1 MNYFLLIAQTISN
14 EGGNWLTENWL
25 VDILLKGGWYIM
37 FPLFFFSII
46 VLGILIERLYKYFT
60 VPSDEKAS
68 IFLNEIE
75 ENIAKH
81 GDIERVTEFIKS
93 KKGILSY
100 IFLSIIKRY
109 KFLVIEKRPIH
120 DMRNELLDTA
130 DDSAR
135 EYLEEFLPVINTIS
149 SVATLLGLLG
159 TILGMI
165 TSFDEIAKGGKG
177 DPAVVAGG
185 ISVALLTTAGGL
197 IVAIPAVLSFSFL
210 KRRLEKIA
218 ARLEPVSNHFINYI
232 LRDLA
237 RMSTYKAMLLTAYRD
252 GVLNADE
259 EKFLKEKRI
268 ELNISDAE
276 FEKLAEEL
284 KKSHGLHL
292 KIDWE
297 KK

>member
-1 MNYFLLIAQTISN
+1 MNQLLLLAQAVTN
-14 EGGNWLTENWL
+14 DGGSWLTENWL
-25 VDILLKGGWYIM
+25 VDILTKGGWYIM

-46 VLGILIERLYKYFT
+46 VFGILIERLYKYFT
-60 VPSDEKAS
+60 IPSDEKAS
-68 IFLNEIE
+68 IILNEIE
-75 ENIAKH
+75 DNINTH
-81 GDIERVTEFIKS
+81 GDIENVTELLKTR
-93 KKGILSY
+93 KGILPY
-100 IFLSIIKRY
+100 IFINVIKRY
-109 KFLVIEKRPIH
+109 KFLVVEKRPIQ

-130 DDSAR
+130 DESGR

-165 TSFDEIAKGGKG
+165 SSFNEIAKGGKG

-185 ISVALLTTAGGL
+185 ISVALLTTAAGL

-218 ARLEPVSNHFINYI
+218 VKLEPISNHFINYI

-252 GVLNADE
+252 GVLNSDE
-259 EKFLKEKRI
+259 EKFLKDKRI

-276 FEKLAEEL
+276 YEKLSAEL
-284 KKSHGLHL
+284 KKSHGL
-292 KIDWE
+292 KVDIKWE
-297 KK
+297 NK

>member
-1 MNYFLLIAQTISN
+1 MNQLLIIAQTAASD
-14 EGGNWLTENWL
+14 GGNWLTENWL
-25 VDILLKGGWYIM
+25 VDILTKGGWYIM

-46 VLGILIERLYKYFT
+46 VFGILIERLYKYFT
-60 VPSDEKAS
+60 IPSDEKTS
-68 IFLNEIE
+68 VILNEIE
-75 ENIAKH
+75 ENINTH
-81 GDIERVTEFIKS
+81 GDIEQVTELLKS
-93 KKGILSY
+93 RKGILPY
-100 IFLSIIKRY
+100 IFLNVIKRY
-109 KFLVIEKRPIH
+109 KFLVIEKRPIL
-120 DMRNELLDTA
+120 DMRNELIDTA
-130 DDSAR
+130 DEAGR

-165 TSFDEIAKGGKG
+165 SSFDEIAKGGKG

-185 ISVALLTTAGGL
+185 ISVALLTTAAGL

-218 ARLEPVSNHFINYI
+218 VKLEPVSNHFINYI

-237 RMSTYKAMLLTAYRD
+237 RMSTYKAMLITAYRD

-268 ELNISDAE
+268 ELNISEAE
-276 FEKLAEEL
+276 YEKLSAEL
-284 KKSHGLHL
+284 KKSHGIKVDL
-292 KIDWE
+292 KWE
-297 KK
+297 NK